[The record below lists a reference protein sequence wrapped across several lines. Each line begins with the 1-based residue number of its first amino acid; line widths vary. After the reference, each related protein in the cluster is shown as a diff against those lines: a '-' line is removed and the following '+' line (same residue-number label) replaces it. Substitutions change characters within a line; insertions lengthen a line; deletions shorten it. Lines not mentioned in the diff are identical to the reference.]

1 MNTQEIYNKIYLKWD
16 SMMEIVNKVC
26 DTNGML
32 SSYDNDF
39 TPYEYLIIFI
49 LFTNMIE
56 GINDIINSIDNDN
69 NVKNILKN
77 QKKFMNKNI
86 LENQKKFMNKNTEY
100 IQLMLTTKFNDEVKK
115 YSDMKSKIF
124 EENIIYHCMLL
135 EKKGICI

>member
-56 GINDIINSIDNDN
+56 GINTIINSIDNDDH
-69 NVKNILKN
+69 VKNT
-77 QKKFMNKNI
+77 

-115 YSDMKSKIF
+115 YSNMKSKIIG
-124 EENIIYHCMLL
+124 ENIIYHRMLL

>member
-1 MNTQEIYNKIYLKWD
+1 
-16 SMMEIVNKVC
+16 MMEIVNKVC

-39 TPYEYLIIFI
+39 TPYEYLIIFM

-56 GINDIINSIDNDN
+56 GINTIINSIDNDDD
-69 NVKNILKN
+69 VKNT
-77 QKKFMNKNI
+77 

-100 IQLMLTTKFNDEVKK
+100 IQLTLTTKFNDEVKK
-115 YSDMKSKIF
+115 YSNMKSKIIG
-124 EENIIYHCMLL
+124 ENIIYHRMLL